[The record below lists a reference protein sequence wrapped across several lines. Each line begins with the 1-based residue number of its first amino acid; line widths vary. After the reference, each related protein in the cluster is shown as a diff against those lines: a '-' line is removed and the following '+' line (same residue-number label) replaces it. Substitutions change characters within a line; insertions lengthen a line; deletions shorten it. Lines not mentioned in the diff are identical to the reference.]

1 MTTCGNQKFVLTA
14 VFLFVAVFGTA
25 LNAALN
31 QEGWIALVNNKPF
44 EAKKIF
50 LENLDAE
57 DSKVAGE
64 AHRGLAF
71 SSEFVG
77 QSDSCMKLLFEG
89 YLEDG
94 NDIYLGA
101 ASQYLIPFARTHS
114 GHHAKDGYKVYK
126 DLSEQETI
134 YNAGF
139 TEDLATRYLNDGK
152 LSKAEKLM
160 EPLGIVRDFRMIGP
174 FENISGSGYKKVYP
188 PETEL
193 DLAKKYSGKDGTEAS
208 WFPYHN
214 KAVRGWVFTENNF
227 PASNSVLYY
236 FANVKSEKEQVVNL
250 GFGASGA
257 FKVFL
262 NDNLVLADSVF
273 RNTGIDM
280 FMQKVKLF
288 KGGNKLLVKLCHEEK
303 HSNFNI
309 RFFDETGKR
318 LQSVSYS
325 NEPGKFRK
333 DTTSYANLTNSPV
346 VERIEKHLRSR
357 LEENSEDMEAALLL
371 AKFYNISEMTD
382 KGQKLAR
389 EYIEKYPES
398 SVWHSHLSESL
409 VRSRRITDAQ
419 TSIRSAYKL
428 CNYNF
433 QAWLNELQV
442 ISTTAGFSE
451 IQEFI
456 NTSPERFQSSLSA
469 LLVLFGHYAETEN
482 KSELIRLLDH
492 FEDNYQESDIIVGML
507 ATFYSNQG
515 NVRKAQSLLKRY
527 IKHEHT
533 SIEMYSEL
541 AGMYLRK
548 GQKKKAVKTL
558 LKGLEYSPNETGI
571 YYYLAKLSLQNRDF
585 DDADEFVSEAL
596 KLMPSSAALL
606 TLKGSVYSALG
617 EKERAKKALRQSIR
631 YAYNSFDAWSQ
642 LLLLEGKQELQQMV
656 PAPDPGEISKRAQ
669 KWEDLDGDD
678 GSILSYV
685 KDVFLYP
692 SRCSRERYFLMVH
705 LPTQNSIDIWK
716 EYRIAYNGHYQA
728 LNISR
733 AFSKSADGKE
743 TPADVSQNLVV
754 FKTLAPGDNIVLE
767 WTLENYYQQNM
778 AKQVW
783 GDHEFSL
790 PFPVYE
796 TELRFVTPIED
807 TIPYTV
813 QGSSIKVEKE
823 NLQDFVVTKFT
834 RGAYKNPPREM
845 YSPVESAD
853 EDKVYYSTFPSWSSI
868 VDWYLNITENK
879 LEQTYELRAI
889 VDSLTEGVTD
899 PRERVRRIHQYI
911 TGTVMYSFVPFRQS
925 GWTPQAARE
934 VLSTKIGDCKDMSS
948 LGKSMLDIAGIESD
962 LVLVNTWDQNSK
974 YPSYIGPNFNHCI
987 LSYTID
993 GKREF
998 VDFTNKYL
1006 ALGNLPRMDQGS
1018 LALIINKG
1026 EDSLLHLPVDMPE
1039 SRTIK
1044 RVVTSKLD
1052 SSGTLRRRIESTR
1065 TGVHAGSYR
1074 ASNRPLSPEERRKNL
1089 QKVLASDYSQAAVD
1103 SIKIEGL
1110 DDLSN
1115 EVYTEYY
1122 FTAKKAVKMSGN
1134 NTAIFDLDLIDQ
1146 ISSSDYP
1153 SEEKRERDIDMLRSW
1168 FGVGTYELE
1177 GMLEIPEKWKLVNT
1191 PEKVE
1196 MSGDWGEYSFEL
1208 VQEGNRIVYRRR
1220 AVFSFRDLIP
1230 AHESEQ
1236 LRSLLSGISRAD
1248 NVQLVFF
1255 TE

>member
-1 MTTCGNQKFVLTA
+1 MKSYRNQKI
-14 VFLFVAVFGTA
+14 VFAAFFLLVGVCGTA
-25 LNAALN
+25 LNAASN
-31 QEGWIALVNNKPF
+31 QDGWMALVNNKPF

-50 LENLDAE
+50 IGNLDAD
-57 DSKVAGE
+57 DSRVAGE
-64 AHRGLAF
+64 AYRGLAF
-71 SSEFVG
+71 SCEFLG

-89 YLEDG
+89 YMEDG
-94 NDIYLGA
+94 QEIYLGA
-101 ASQYLIPFARTHS
+101 ASQYLIPFARTHP
-114 GHHAKDGYKVYK
+114 GHHVKKGYKVYRK
-126 DLSEQETI
+126 LSEQETI

-152 LSKAEKLM
+152 LSKARKLM

-174 FENISGSGYKKVYP
+174 FENISGSGYKKAYP

-193 DLAKKYSGKDGTEAS
+193 DLTKKYSGKDGTEAS
-208 WFPYHN
+208 WFSFHN
-214 KAVRGWVFTENNF
+214 KALRGWVFTENNY
-227 PASNSVLYY
+227 PATNSVLYY
-236 FANVKSEKEQVVNL
+236 FTNVKSEEEQVVNL

-262 NDNLVLADSVF
+262 NDNVVLADSVF

-280 FMQKVKLF
+280 FMQKVRLF
-288 KGGNKLLVKLCHEEK
+288 KGDNKLLVKLCHEEK

-309 RFFDETGKR
+309 RFFDETGR
-318 LQSVSYS
+318 GLESVSYS
-325 NEPGKFRK
+325 SEPGKFRQ
-333 DTTSYANLTNSPV
+333 DTTSYADLTNSPV
-346 VERIEKHLRSR
+346 VERIEKHLLSR
-357 LEENSEDMEAALLL
+357 LEKNGDDMEAALLL

-419 TSIRSAYKL
+419 TSIRSAYRL

-433 QAWLNELQV
+433 EAWLNELQV
-442 ISTTAGFSE
+442 ISTTAGFSD
-451 IQEFI
+451 IKEFI
-456 NTSPERFQSSLSA
+456 NSSPEQFQGTLSA
-469 LLVLFGHYAETEN
+469 LLLLFGHYAETEN
-482 KSELIRLLDH
+482 KSELMRLLDH
-492 FEDNYQESDIIVGML
+492 FEDNYLESDVIVDML

-533 SIEMYSEL
+533 SIEMFSEL

-558 LKGLEYSPNETGI
+558 LKGLKYSPGETGI

-585 DDADEFVSEAL
+585 DDADKFISEAL
-596 KLMPSSAALL
+596 KLMPSSAAIL

-617 EKERAKKALRQSIR
+617 EKEKAKKALKQSIR

-656 PAPDPGEISKRAQ
+656 PAPDPGKISQRAQ
-669 KWEDLDGDD
+669 EWEELDNDN
-678 GSILSYV
+678 GSILSYM

-705 LPTQNSIDIWK
+705 LPTQNAIDIWK

-743 TPADVSQNLVV
+743 TPADISQNLVV

-790 PFPVYE
+790 PFPVYD
-796 TELRFVTPIED
+796 TQLRLVTPSGD
-807 TIPYTV
+807 TIPYTL

-823 NLQDFVVTKFT
+823 KLQDFMVTRFT
-834 RGAYKNPPREM
+834 RGPYKNPEREL

-853 EDKVYYSTFPSWSSI
+853 VDKVYYSTFPSWSSI
-868 VDWYLNITENK
+868 VDWYLSITENK
-879 LEQTYELRAI
+879 LEQTYELRSI
-889 VDSLTEGVTD
+889 VDSLTGGVSD
-899 PRERVRRIHQYI
+899 PREKVRRIHKYI
-911 TGTVMYSFVPFRQS
+911 TGTVMYSYVPFRQS
-925 GWTPQAARE
+925 GWIPQAAKE

-948 LGKSMLDIAGIESD
+948 LGKSMLDIAGIQSD

-998 VDFTNKYL
+998 VDFTDKYL

-1018 LALIINKG
+1018 LALIIREG
-1026 EDSLLHLPVDMPE
+1026 EDSLMHLPVDSPE
-1039 SRTIK
+1039 GRIIK
-1044 RVVTSKLD
+1044 RAVISKLD
-1052 SSGTLRRRIESTR
+1052 PDGTLHRRIESTR

-1074 ASNRPLSPEERRKNL
+1074 ASNRPLSAGERKKNL
-1089 QKVLASDYSQAAVD
+1089 QKVVARDYSEAVVD
-1103 SIKIEGL
+1103 SMKIEGL
-1110 DDLSN
+1110 DDLGN
-1115 EVYTEYY
+1115 EVYTDYY
-1122 FTAKKAVKMSGN
+1122 FTARNAVKMSGN
-1134 NTAIFDLDLIDQ
+1134 NTAIFELDLIDQ
-1146 ISSSDYP
+1146 ISSGDYP
-1153 SEEKRERDIDMLRSW
+1153 SEEKRERDVDMLRSW
-1168 FGVGTYELE
+1168 FGVGIYESK
-1177 GMLEIPEKWKLVNT
+1177 GTLEIPEKWKLVNT

-1208 VQEGNRIVYRRR
+1208 VQEGNRIVYRRK
-1220 AVFSFRDLIP
+1220 AVFNFRDLVP
-1230 AHESEQ
+1230 ADECEQ
-1236 LRSLLSGISRAD
+1236 LRSLLSGISRTD
-1248 NVQLVFF
+1248 NVHLVFF
-1255 TE
+1255 T